1 MKENNFFRISP
12 DLKLRK
18 SGPAFVPILH
28 NGKALGV
35 KFQSE
40 VEAQTFLE
48 AVESVQGA
56 RLVTTQLDSSF
67 CNARLFRQ
75 NISLSVP
82 QITVQHDPE
91 AADEEVEDEDIV
103 EEARVEMMNDMNLIK
118 KELFDIKHILVVI
131 ETRAKMV
138 ML

>member
-1 MKENNFFRISP
+1 M
-12 DLKLRK
+12 
-18 SGPAFVPILH
+18 
-28 NGKALGV
+28 
-35 KFQSE
+35 
-40 VEAQTFLE
+40 
-48 AVESVQGA
+48 
-56 RLVTTQLDSSF
+56 
-67 CNARLFRQ
+67 
-75 NISLSVP
+75 
-82 QITVQHDPE
+82 

>member
-1 MKENNFFRISP
+1 MGHHP
-12 DLKLRK
+12 
-18 SGPAFVPILH
+18 
-28 NGKALGV
+28 
-35 KFQSE
+35 
-40 VEAQTFLE
+40 
-48 AVESVQGA
+48 A
-56 RLVTTQLDSSF
+56 RLFF

-75 NISLSVP
+75 NIRLSVP